1 MTNYVSL
8 FSNINIMKTL
18 KVRHRKNKRHGKNR
32 VKHKSNRIRTR
43 RRKLRAGGVSTSWVG
58 SGLGFGST
66 GFNHIGNIFK
76 QIAKRT
82 LLIN

>member
-58 SGLGFGST
+58 ST